1 MSPREKQRRQRQHHA
16 SLERAN
22 DDDQVLSFP
31 EWCDLNRISL
41 RSGRRIIKAPGGPT
55 VMQLS
60 ANRIG
65 ITRRAN
71 REWQASRERVA

>member
-1 MSPREKQRRQRQHHA
+1 MSPKEKHRRQRQRHA
-16 SLERAN
+16 SLERD
-22 DDDQVLSFP
+22 DDDQVLTFS
-31 EWCDLNRISL
+31 EWCALNSIGS
-41 RSGRRIIKAPGGPT
+41 RSGRRILASGEGPM
-55 VMQLS
+55 VLQLS